1 MEIKVLGPLTA
12 EERGIS
18 VVPSAAKP
26 RQILAVLAF
35 QAGRVVTVSTLM
47 EEIWGEAV
55 PRSAATTLQTYILQ
69 LRRKI
74 AAALPEHAERGAKD
88 VLVTRH
94 GGYLLDMPPGQV
106 DAQEYEQCASAGRAA
121 FDARDDAAASELL
134 STALGMWRG
143 PALVDVRVGRVLELE
158 VLRIDQD
165 RLAVLE
171 RRIAADLRLARH
183 SELVPELTVLT
194 ARYPMHENF
203 CALLMLA
210 AYRSGNAWRAL
221 QAFQQLRTTL
231 IEELGLE
238 PSPRLQRL
246 HQSVLA
252 GDPALDLEAGD
263 SVTAA
268 ADVARR
274 GRRPAGG
281 TVGRLRT
288 RAQSR

>member
-12 EERGIS
+12 QEHGIS

-35 QAGRVVTVSTLM
+35 QAGRIVTVSTLM
-47 EEIWGEAV
+47 EEIWGEAI

-69 LRRKI
+69 LRRMI
-74 AAALPEHAERGAKD
+74 TGALSDNATRGAKD
-88 VLVTRH
+88 ILVTQH
-94 GGYLLDMPPGQV
+94 GGYLLDLPPGHV
-106 DAQEYEQCASAGRAA
+106 DVQEYEQCASAGRAA
-121 FDARDDAAASELL
+121 FDAHDDRAASHLL
-134 STALGMWRG
+134 GAALDMWRG
-143 PALVDVRVGRVLELE
+143 PALVDVRVGRVLELD

-171 RRIAADLRLARH
+171 RRLTADLRLARH

-210 AYRSGNAWRAL
+210 SYRSGNAWRAL
-221 QAFQQLRTTL
+221 QAFQQLRSTL

-246 HQSVLA
+246 HQSILT
-252 GDPALDLEAGD
+252 GDPTLDLH
-263 SVTAA
+263 AA
-268 ADVARR
+268 A
-274 GRRPAGG
+274 
-281 TVGRLRT
+281 L
-288 RAQSR
+288 

>member
-1 MEIKVLGPLTA
+1 MEIKVLGPLSA
-12 EERGIS
+12 EEHGIS

-26 RQILAVLAF
+26 RQILAVLAL
-35 QAGRVVTVSTLM
+35 QAGKVVTVPTLM

-74 AAALPEHAERGAKD
+74 AAALPNNSERGAKD

-94 GGYLLDMPPGQV
+94 GGYLLDVPPGHV
-106 DAQEYEQCASAGRAA
+106 DAQEFEQWASAGRTALNA
-121 FDARDDAAASELL
+121 HDDQAASELL
-134 STALGMWRG
+134 STALDMWRG

-171 RRIAADLRLARH
+171 RRIGADLRLARH
-183 SELVPELTVLT
+183 TELMPELTVLT

-221 QAFQQLRTTL
+221 QAFQQLRATL
-231 IEELGLE
+231 VEELGLE

-252 GDPALDLEAGD
+252 GDPALDLE
-263 SVTAA
+263 VAA
-268 ADVARR
+268 
-274 GRRPAGG
+274 
-281 TVGRLRT
+281 L
-288 RAQSR
+288 